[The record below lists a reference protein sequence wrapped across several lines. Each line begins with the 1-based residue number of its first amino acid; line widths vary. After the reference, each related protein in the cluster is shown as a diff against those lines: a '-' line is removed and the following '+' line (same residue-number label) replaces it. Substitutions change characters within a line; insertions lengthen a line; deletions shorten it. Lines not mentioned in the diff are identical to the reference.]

1 MFSNKGE
8 DGEIFFLMY
17 RTISVQF
24 MMAYNL
30 VLPISPCLVKIILF
44 YVQEQNNKG
53 KLQYTNLGL
62 LCKIVSKTGVKYCNL
77 LYSAESQFF

>member
-1 MFSNKGE
+1 MIKKTPKIPNMFSNKGE

-30 VLPISPCLVKIILF
+30 VLPISPCLVKIIFLRTRT
-44 YVQEQNNKG
+44 K
-53 KLQYTNLGL
+53 
-62 LCKIVSKTGVKYCNL
+62 
-77 LYSAESQFF
+77 